1 MSERI
6 LLAEPDDAARR
17 TLEESLS
24 AAGFAMSQA
33 RDGAATLDALRSAM
47 PALVVLDL
55 SLRAP
60 SGLDVLRRIRRE
72 HEHARLP
79 VIVTGAEAT
88 ETDRVVV
95 FELGADDFVPKPYSP
110 REVVLRIQAVLRRV
124 VQSLDAV
131 PATLVLGPIT
141 LDGPRHRATVHGR
154 EIPLT
159 TLELRLLQYLMV
171 QRDHAITRATLLE
184 RVWGVDPD
192 AETRT
197 VDTHVKRLRAKLG
210 DAGHLLETLRG
221 VGYRLRDPGR

>member
-1 MSERI
+1 
-6 LLAEPDDAARR
+6 
-17 TLEESLS
+17 
-24 AAGFAMSQA
+24 
-33 RDGAATLDALRSAM
+33 
-47 PALVVLDL
+47 
-55 SLRAP
+55 
-60 SGLDVLRRIRRE
+60 
-72 HEHARLP
+72 
-79 VIVTGAEAT
+79 
-88 ETDRVVV
+88 
-95 FELGADDFVPKPYSP
+95 
-110 REVVLRIQAVLRRV
+110 LRIQAVLRRV